1 MTIQEALEKAKQ
13 LSRERQM
20 YAGDSVAR
28 TGTSNSRAP
37 AHLRRRDPETPALLR
52 KFDAARL
59 AYDRKVCIRNRI
71 MMPDESMPAATNAAA
86 AYRMVRA
93 RVLQRLRANN
103 WTTLAVT
110 SPGPGDGKSITALNM
125 AISIAREK
133 NNNVFLLDLDMRN
146 PTLCASLG
154 VEPKDELVRYFSG
167 EARLEDVF
175 FSIGLENLTLAGSLG
190 SSEQSS
196 ELLATGKLPELLEFI
211 RSSASNPL
219 IIIDLPPVLSTD
231 DVLVVAPHVDALI
244 VVVAEGK
251 TRRDGLARTLDVL
264 GEFTVAGIV
273 LNRSREAVTDYY
285 GSRSYGSRSAP

>member
-20 YAGDSVAR
+20 YAGETVAR
-28 TGTSNSRAP
+28 TANGRAS
-37 AHLRRRDPETPALLR
+37 AHMRRRDPETPALLR

-59 AYDRKVCIRNRI
+59 AYDRRICIRNRI
-71 MMPDESMPAATNAAA
+71 MMPDDSMPAATNAAA

-103 WTTLAVT
+103 WTSLAVT
-110 SPGPGDGKSITALNM
+110 SPGPGDGKSITAINM

-146 PTLCASLG
+146 PTLCSSLG
-154 VEPKDELVRYFSG
+154 IEPRDELVRYFTG
-167 EARLEDVF
+167 EARIEDVF

-196 ELLATGKLPELLEFI
+196 ELLSTTKLPELFEFI
-211 RSSASNPL
+211 RSSATSPL
-219 IIIDLPPVLSTD
+219 IIVDLPPVLSTD
-231 DVLVVAPHVDALI
+231 DVLVVAPHVDALMLI
-244 VVVAEGK
+244 VAEGK
-251 TRRDGLARTLDVL
+251 TRRDGLERTLEVL
-264 GEFTVAGIV
+264 QEFTVAGIV
-273 LNRSREAVTDYY
+273 LNQSREAVTDYY
-285 GSRSYGSRSAP
+285 GSRSYGSRST